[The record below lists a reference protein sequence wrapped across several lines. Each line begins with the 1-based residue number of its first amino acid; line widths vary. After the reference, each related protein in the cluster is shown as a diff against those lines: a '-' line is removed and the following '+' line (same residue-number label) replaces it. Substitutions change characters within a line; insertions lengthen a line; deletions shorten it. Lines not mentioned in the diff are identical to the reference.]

1 MVKALILITD
11 GTEEMDTIAY
21 DTLVRA
27 GIDCTSAFVPKGLSP
42 YGSSDTSPALAVC
55 SRQVKILPDVT
66 LDPLDAGPDKYDVL
80 IIPGGMGGAVTM
92 AGSTEVQNLVGAY
105 YNHPEKRI
113 IGMICAGILFILVDR
128 IRGLWSICLQG
139 SKVAITAKLPGQP
152 ITSHP
157 SVQSEFPDY
166 FDYKE
171 QSVVVSDAVAGKATL
186 VTSRGPGTA
195 FPFAF
200 TLVELLCGKAKRD
213 EVVGPMIFPTGIGY
227 PF

>member
-1 MVKALILITD
+1 MVKALILIAD
-11 GTEEMDTIAY
+11 GTEEMEFTITY

-27 GIDCTSAFVPKGLSP
+27 GIECTSAFIPRSLSP
-42 YGSSDTSPALAVC
+42 YGSSDTSPPLAVC

-66 LDPLDAGPDKYDVL
+66 LDPLAAGPEKYDAL

-92 AGSTEVQNLVGAY
+92 ARSTEVQNLVRSY

-113 IGMICAGILFILVDR
+113 IGMICA
-128 IRGLWSICLQG
+128 G

-157 SVQSEFPDY
+157 SVQSEFPDH

-171 QSVVVSDAVAGKATL
+171 QNVVVSDAVPGKATL

-200 TLVELLCGKAKRD
+200 TLIELLCGKEKRD
-213 EVVGPMIFPTGIGY
+213 EVVGPMIFPSSTVTGY

>member
-1 MVKALILITD
+1 MVKALILIAD
-11 GTEEMDTIAY
+11 GTEEMEFTITY

-27 GIDCTSAFVPKGLSP
+27 GIECTSAFVPKGLSP
-42 YGSSDTSPALAVC
+42 YGSSDTSPALAIC

-66 LDPLDAGPDKYDVL
+66 LDPLDAGPDKYDAL

-105 YNHPEKRI
+105 YNHTEKRI
-113 IGMICAGILFILVDR
+113 IGMICAG
-128 IRGLWSICLQG
+128 
-139 SKVAITAKLPGQP
+139 SKVAITANLPGQP

-157 SVQSEFPDY
+157 SVQSEFPTD

-171 QSVVVSDAVAGKATL
+171 QSVVVSNAVPGKATL

-200 TLVELLCGKAKRD
+200 TLIELLCGKAKRD
-213 EVVGPMIFPTGIGY
+213 EVVGPMIFPTGVGY

>member
-1 MVKALILITD
+1 MHLG
-11 GTEEMDTIAY
+11 GTE
-21 DTLVRA
+21 
-27 GIDCTSAFVPKGLSP
+27 
-42 YGSSDTSPALAVC
+42 
-55 SRQVKILPDVT
+55 
-66 LDPLDAGPDKYDVL
+66 KYDAL

-92 AGSTEVQNLVGAY
+92 AGSTEVQNLVRSY

-113 IGMICAGILFILVDR
+113 VGIILICA
-128 IRGLWSICLQG
+128 G

-157 SVQSEFPDY
+157 SVQSEFPDH

-171 QSVVVSDAVAGKATL
+171 QHAVVVSDAVPGKATL

-195 FPFAF
+195 FPFVF
-200 TLVELLCGKAKRD
+200 TLIELLCGKEKRD
-213 EVVGPMIFPTGIGY
+213 EVVGPMIFPSGTVTGY